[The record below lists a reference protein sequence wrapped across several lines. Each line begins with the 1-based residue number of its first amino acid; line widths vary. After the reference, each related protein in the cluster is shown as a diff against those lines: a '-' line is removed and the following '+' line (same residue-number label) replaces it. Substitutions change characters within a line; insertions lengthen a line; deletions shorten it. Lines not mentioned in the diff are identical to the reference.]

1 MTSLFTLPPALR
13 MISASPSLKPNM
25 FSGMSLL
32 SMHVTCMLLNK
43 HMLRSAGALSSSSLP
58 RCC

>member
-32 SMHVTCMLLNK
+32 SMHVTCMFDK
-43 HMLRSAGALSSSSLP
+43 HTLRQ
-58 RCC
+58 RMRTQQ